1 MKNLYILFVSVILCV
16 TNSFTQVLISLN
28 SEPTTPV
35 NGTTVIINGNSNDA
49 EVNAY
54 MSVKHEFTESDNYT
68 IKIVKELSDPAID
81 QFCSGIC
88 VQNTANARQWT
99 FPIPIYM
106 NPSEFYEF
114 KPGYVPNG
122 NTFCAINHY
131 YIENEE
137 GVKIDSVTV
146 KFVIGA
152 SECFLS
158 TPEIVKSSKET
169 KLFPNPSTGLI
180 TIKDAPENST
190 ITIVD
195 MLGKELVK
203 DVALSST
210 QQLNLSNLPDGVY
223 FYTIRQKNGVLL
235 PAKKLIL
242 QK

>member
-1 MKNLYILFVSVILCV
+1 MKNLYIVFVSSVLCL
-16 TNSFTQVLISLN
+16 THSFSQIKISLDSDPN
-28 SEPTTPV
+28 TPV
-35 NGTTVIINGNSNDA
+35 NGTVVVVNGNPNDS

-54 MSVKHEFTESDNYT
+54 MSITNNFGNSRDFTV
-68 IKIVKELSDPAID
+68 KIVKEFSDPTID
-81 QFCSGIC
+81 QFCSGVC
-88 VQNTANARQWT
+88 VENTSNATHWT
-99 FPIPIYM
+99 FPM
-106 NPSEFYEF
+106 TLSMTPSETKEF
-114 KPGYVPNG
+114 KPGYVPAENS
-122 NTFCAINHY
+122 FCAINHY
-131 YIENEE
+131 YVENQF
-137 GVKIDSVTV
+137 GIKVDSVTV
-146 KFVIGA
+146 KFVIGV